1 MFVWALMAFTRAM
14 TGFPIC
20 RDAVV
25 ERLEVVLGL
34 LFEPAHRL
42 RCEGRVSLA
51 RPARSGM
58 SDDDREAM
66 GAHMDRANKV
76 PPVVVV
82 LLLLLLLLLHL
93 LSGWGLIPLL
103 LIILVC

>member
-1 MFVWALMAFTRAM
+1 MAFTKAVI
-14 TGFPIC
+14 GFPIC

-34 LFEPAHRL
+34 LFEPAHCL

-58 SDDDREAM
+58 SDDDRETM
-66 GAHMDRANKV
+66 GAHMDGANKV
-76 PPVVVV
+76 PPVIVVLVV
-82 LLLLLLLLLHL
+82 LLLPHLRL

-103 LIILVC
+103 LAILVC